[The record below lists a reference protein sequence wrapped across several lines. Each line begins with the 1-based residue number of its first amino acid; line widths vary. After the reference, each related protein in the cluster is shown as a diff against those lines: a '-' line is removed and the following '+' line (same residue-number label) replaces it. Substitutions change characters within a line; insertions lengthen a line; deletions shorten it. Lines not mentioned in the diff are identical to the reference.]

1 VSYITARPSS
11 RRARR
16 GRGQALVEFALV
28 FPIFMLVLSGIM
40 DFGFM
45 LYSRMSVI
53 NASREAAHAAII
65 VASPSTIEVAAQGA
79 AVAVASQGGVSIS
92 NSSVHVSCLSTHDNP
107 TSTSPVAC
115 GSAYQGDSVVVEVDY
130 TYHSFFPLAFGA
142 TLNLSSTTQMVLEGA
157 PAAPAP

>member
-16 GRGQALVEFALV
+16 SRGQALVEFALV

-53 NASREAAHAAII
+53 NSSREAAHAAIL
-65 VASPSTIEVAAQGA
+65 VEDHTTIATVAQGA
-79 AVAVASQGGVSIS
+79 AVATAAQGGVSIS
-92 NSSVHVSCLSTHDNP
+92 GSGVSVSCLATTVSV
-107 TSTSPVAC
+107 SSPPPVNCAT
-115 GSAYQGDSVVVEVDY
+115 AKAGDSVVVTVTY
-130 TYHSFFPLAFGA
+130 TYRSFFPLLFGA
-142 TLNLSSTTQMVLEGA
+142 TLDLTSTTQMVLEI
-157 PAAPAP
+157 

>member
-1 VSYITARPSS
+1 
-11 RRARR
+11 
-16 GRGQALVEFALV
+16 
-28 FPIFMLVLSGIM
+28 MLVLSGIM

-65 VASPSTIEVAAQGA
+65 VSNPGTIETVAQGA

-92 NSSVHVSCLSTHDNP
+92 SSSVHVSCLATHISP
-107 TSTSPVAC
+107 TSPSSVAC
-115 GSAYQGDSVVVEVDY
+115 GSALQGDSVVVEVDY

-157 PAAPAP
+157 PAPAAP